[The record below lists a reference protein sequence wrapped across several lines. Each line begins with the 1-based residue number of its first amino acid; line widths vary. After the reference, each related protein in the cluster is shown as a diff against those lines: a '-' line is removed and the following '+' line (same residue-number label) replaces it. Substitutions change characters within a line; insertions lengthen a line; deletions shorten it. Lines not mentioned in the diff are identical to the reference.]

1 MNIRKMHIILEKQD
15 EGGYTVY
22 IPELPG
28 CISQGE
34 TKQDALKN
42 IREAAELY
50 TEDLSSTEVKKRVSR
65 VEILP
70 AVV

>member
-1 MNIRKMHIILEKQD
+1 MKIGKLHLILESQD

-28 CISQGE
+28 CISQGD
-34 TKQDALKN
+34 TKAEALKN

-50 TEDLSSTEVKKRVSR
+50 LEDLTEKEAKRIVSK
-65 VEILP
+65 VEIRP